1 MMLWI
6 SDNVNKNLD
15 ELHVGMRDSEIQ
27 VFKIHVQDFEINA
40 LQF

>member
-15 ELHVGMRDSEIQ
+15 ELGMRDSEIQ

>member
-15 ELHVGMRDSEIQ
+15 ELGMRDSEIQ
-27 VFKIHVQDFEINA
+27 VFKIHVQDFEINV